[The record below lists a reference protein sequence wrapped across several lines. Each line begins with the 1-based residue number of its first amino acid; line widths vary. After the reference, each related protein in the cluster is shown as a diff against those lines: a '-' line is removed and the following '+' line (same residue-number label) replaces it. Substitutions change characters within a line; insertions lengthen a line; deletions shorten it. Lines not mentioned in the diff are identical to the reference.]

1 MQDSYWKNVS
11 GHLVISVFSMKQLTT
26 TSLSLN
32 KTYRLADWLHTCK
45 RDLPNEN
52 ECFRK
57 LFEGCFP
64 ALADGI
70 PEVGIVSFEPLLLKS
85 VQLQKGSGNL
95 VLSGGFHDLVVKGPS
110 NATVKKAK

>member
-1 MQDSYWKNVS
+1 MVDITN
-11 GHLVISVFSMKQLTT
+11 
-26 TSLSLN
+26 LN
-32 KTYRLADWLHTCK
+32 LYSAEWLHTCK
-45 RDLPNEN
+45 RELPNEN

-70 PEVGIVSFEPLLLKS
+70 PEVDIVSFEPLLIKS
-85 VQLQKGSGNL
+85 VELQKGSGNL

-110 NATVKKAK
+110 NATVRKAK